1 MNTLNLIIKRIKEPS
16 TWAGLAALGVIFGL
30 PPGTV
35 EAVGQV
41 LGGVA
46 ALAAIALPEKGG
58 E

>member
-1 MNTLNLIIKRIKEPS
+1 MNTLNTIIRRIKEPS
-16 TWAGLAALGVIFGL
+16 TWAGLAALGVLFGL
-30 PPGTV
+30 PPGSV
-35 EAVGQV
+35 EALGQL

>member
-1 MNTLNLIIKRIKEPS
+1 MNLHTIIKRIKEPS
-16 TWAGLAALGVIFGL
+16 TWAGLAALGLIFGL

-35 EAVGQV
+35 DALGQV

-46 ALAAIALPEKGG
+46 ALAAIALPEKGH

>member
-1 MNTLNLIIKRIKEPS
+1 MNTLQTIIKRLKEPS

-46 ALAAIALPEKGG
+46 ALAAIALPEGS
-58 E
+58 